1 MDQNRPS
8 SSPSHD
14 TQTNRNIP
22 AVSDLKSLPNPQD
35 TWRASPMLGS
45 DFLARPA
52 SQQDTCRVTPQA
64 SGDLKVRLADPQ
76 EACRVISPGVDVTTG
91 CGPDAYAAHPQ
102 AHDSKSRSASPE
114 VSRVNPQARDSK
126 GRSASPQ
133 TCRTWQTDSKGR
145 SASPQSASRVS
156 SRSGDLKGKHVRQ
169 DSGRARP
176 LSPSSESKARQASPA
191 RDPKAPIPSDF
202 VIDPARRFPGTVQL
216 FFRHNGY
223 GFIDLDE
230 LGAVPGDRVFV
241 YWKGINSQDRFP
253 SLSKDM
259 KVSFSLEKVENGGQV
274 TLRAVNVSLPDG
286 SPIHVQDDSDSKKSF
301 VGGQDARYTGILK
314 FFIPKRGY
322 GYIQLDPVE
331 DVDLPDQIRAELA
344 EMNAGGKQP
353 KYMKDVPV
361 EFGIWQTQKG
371 VFKAHNVTYV
381 GGRQL
386 DSDHA

>member
-1 MDQNRPS
+1 M
-8 SSPSHD
+8 
-14 TQTNRNIP
+14 
-22 AVSDLKSLPNPQD
+22 
-35 TWRASPMLGS
+35 G
-45 DFLARPA
+45 
-52 SQQDTCRVTPQA
+52 DTCRVTPQA

-76 EACRVISPGVDVTTG
+76 ESCRVISPVVDVTTG

-102 AHDSKSRSASPE
+102 AHDSKSRSASLE
-114 VSRVNPQARDSK
+114 VSRVNPQAR
-126 GRSASPQ
+126 
-133 TCRTWQTDSKGR
+133 DSKGR

-156 SRSGDLKGKHVRQ
+156 SRSGDLKGKHARQ

-331 DVDLPDQIRAELA
+331 DVDLPGQIRAELA

-361 EFGIWQTQKG
+361 ELASGRPRKAFSRLTMSLTLVGVSWIQTTPK
-371 VFKAHNVTYV
+371 
-381 GGRQL
+381 
-386 DSDHA
+386 